1 MEGGGGTVP
10 AEVREMLD
18 EHSMTKTDGPKKRG
32 QLNMSPLSE
41 EGGEVGGVRGWHLL
55 HALKQ
60 DVKHEEGPAGRL
72 VHFSHTNDNN
82 NKKP

>member
-1 MEGGGGTVP
+1 MTQVQRDSAFDISRHQQSTSQKKALWELEGGSGTVP

-41 EGGEVGGVRGWHLL
+41 EGGEAGG
-55 HALKQ
+55 
-60 DVKHEEGPAGRL
+60 
-72 VHFSHTNDNN
+72 
-82 NKKP
+82 

>member
-1 MEGGGGTVP
+1 MTKVQRDSAFSRGTVP

-41 EGGEVGGVRGWHLL
+41 EGGEVGG
-55 HALKQ
+55 
-60 DVKHEEGPAGRL
+60 
-72 VHFSHTNDNN
+72 
-82 NKKP
+82 